1 MDLGKKRKDYRYEI
15 KHSLQIK
22 EGINS
27 KEGRYLG
34 YSHGRYCLLHLKPL
48 NYNIP
53 TVNLYVVK
61 ISC

>member
-1 MDLGKKRKDYRYEI
+1 MDLEKKWKDYRYGI

-34 YSHGRYCLLHLKPL
+34 YSNGR
-48 NYNIP
+48 
-53 TVNLYVVK
+53 
-61 ISC
+61 